1 MTTMMVSLL
10 WCFPKEEEE
19 EEEEAISQKSFLKE
33 E

>member
-1 MTTMMVSLL
+1 MLL
-10 WCFPKEEEE
+10 WCFPKEEEEEEE

>member
-1 MTTMMVSLL
+1 MLL
-10 WCFPKEEEE
+10 WCFPKEEEEEE